1 MCCRHS
7 SVLYLHS
14 GHCIPFTDNKIMEVG
29 NGVRLWADV
38 FTLKALDCL
47 RFES

>member
-1 MCCRHS
+1 MCCRCS

-14 GHCIPFTDNKIMEVG
+14 GHCIPFMDNKITEIGSGVG
-29 NGVRLWADV
+29 LWADV
-38 FTLKALDCL
+38 FTLKALYCL